1 MFRIEFRIGTKLAA
15 MAGFGIVLVAGM
27 MVNQERSNASLVR
40 QEEAVTS
47 EQQNALDIL
56 QAGIDLQRMQAD
68 IRAVRLSITASE
80 MDEALSRL
88 RASAASATRHLE
100 SAGQRTSEGADRQRL
115 KAIVGLANDYVA
127 AATELVAV
135 KKDYLD
141 DEPHL
146 RRAGA
151 IGPEMATLIEQATS
165 SAVAR
170 AAERKRAAAGEMAQ
184 ANRVSFA
191 IGFGAV
197 ALLIASAM
205 FGLLSIGGP
214 VRRIA
219 AVLRELASGRK
230 AIDIPFIRRSD
241 EVGDVARAAQTF
253 RDHLLRLDGLEAEKR
268 EAAARAAAGRK
279 QVVQQIA
286 DEFETAVGS
295 IIGTVSSAST
305 QLEAAADNLAST
317 ASNARELAG
326 AVTIASE
333 EASTNVRTIA
343 TATEEM
349 ESSIREIGR
358 QVKESNNI
366 ADAAVRQAGET
377 DRQMN
382 ELARTAGRIGDVLTL
397 ITGIAEQTNLLA
409 LNATIEAARAGEAG
423 RGFAV
428 VASEVKALAGQTAKA
443 TDDIRNQIA
452 GMETA
457 TQESVAAIKQIGQ
470 TIGRISDIAAAITSA
485 VEKQSAATAEI
496 SHNIFQAAERTTDVA
511 AKTTH
516 LNRGAGETG
525 TASDQVLASAR
536 SLARQSRDLKS
547 EVANF
552 IEKVRSA

>member
-151 IGPEMATLIEQATS
+151 IGPEMATLIEQATN

-170 AAERKRAAAGEMAQ
+170 AAERKRAAAGEMAH

-214 VRRIA
+214 VRRIDA
-219 AVLRELASGRK
+219 
-230 AIDIPFIRRSD
+230 
-241 EVGDVARAAQTF
+241 VGDVARAAQTF

-366 ADAAVRQAGET
+366 ADAAVQQAGET